1 MSALI
6 DTETMS
12 PSSSP
17 CISRNPSSAK
27 FIQETF
33 ANALEEIDEKTGKFP
48 SDMIFDLL
56 RHSRD
61 KASIT
66 QLLKLIRQYGINIS
80 DPRLKPMMD
89 RIASHEQFYGDDLLS
104 SSTFELKEGI
114 IMDRNTFKH
123 CIRPC
128 LPLVLEILRGNLVVP
143 EWQRF
148 TSKMTELFE
157 ECRNIKDGQVASY
170 IPQLARADPNL
181 WGMSICS
188 VDGQRFHYGDSKAD
202 FCIQSLSKAFNYAI
216 VATDIGADK
225 LHGYVG
231 HEPSGRLFNE
241 ICLDA
246 QGKPHNPMINS
257 GAIVVSSLIR
267 LARPLSDRFDFIIS
281 EYRKLSG
288 GLHVGFNNATFLS
301 ERDTADRN
309 YAISHFMK
317 EYDCFPPGI
326 ASLREE
332 LDLYF
337 QLCSLE
343 CCCETLSVMAATLAN
358 GGINPLTQKRAI
370 SAQACRDV
378 LSLMY
383 SCGMYD
389 LSGKFAFQVGLPA
402 KSGVSGG
409 MIVVVPNV
417 MGMCLYSPPLDKTG
431 NSTRGVA
438 FCMSM
443 VKAFNFHNYDSLVHT
458 DSRKIDPRR
467 RLESSEA
474 EQDTILLLYSAKNA
488 NMDRVR
494 KLYAKGVDMNGCDYD
509 GRTALHLAAAEG
521 HNRIVRFLL
530 RTARVDHTV
539 RDRWGRTPCMEAESF
554 GNHITLKIMKKH
566 EDIEIG
572 EVLPM
577 VEGEPDLDSEEEEFA
592 YMRTSR
598 IRRAKREMELKAR
611 EEQRAKA
618 LERKI
623 REQRRKRGEIVTSS
637 EDSER
642 EDEDEGEKREERE
655 VMRG

>member
-1 MSALI
+1 
-6 DTETMS
+6 
-12 PSSSP
+12 
-17 CISRNPSSAK
+17 
-27 FIQETF
+27 
-33 ANALEEIDEKTGKFP
+33 
-48 SDMIFDLL
+48 
-56 RHSRD
+56 
-61 KASIT
+61 
-66 QLLKLIRQYGINIS
+66 
-80 DPRLKPMMD
+80 
-89 RIASHEQFYGDDLLS
+89 
-104 SSTFELKEGI
+104 
-114 IMDRNTFKH
+114 
-123 CIRPC
+123 
-128 LPLVLEILRGNLVVP
+128 
-143 EWQRF
+143 
-148 TSKMTELFE
+148 
-157 ECRNIKDGQVASY
+157 
-170 IPQLARADPNL
+170 
-181 WGMSICS
+181 MSICS
-188 VDGQRFHYGDSKAD
+188 VDGQRYHYGDSKAD
-202 FCIQSLSKAFNYAI
+202 FCIQSLSKTFTYAI
-216 VATDIGADK
+216 VATDIGVET

-257 GAIVVSSLIR
+257 GAIVTSSLIR
-267 LARPLSDRFDFIIS
+267 LGRPLSDRFDFIIS

-288 GLHVGFNNATFLS
+288 GLHIGFNNATFLS

-309 YAISHFMK
+309 YAISHYMK

-358 GGINPLTQKRAI
+358 GGINPLSQKRAI

-443 VKAFNFHNYDSLVHT
+443 IKAFNFHNYDSLVHT

-474 EQDTILLLYSAKNA
+474 EQDTILLLYSSKNA

-530 RTARVDHTV
+530 RTARVEHRV
-539 RDRWGRTPCMEAESF
+539 RDRWGRSPMDEAEAF
-554 GNHITLKIMKKH
+554 GHQVTLRIMKTH
-566 EDIEIG
+566 EQLDID
-572 EVLPM
+572 EVLPLQD
-577 VEGEPDLDSEEEEFA
+577 GEQDIDSEEEEFA
-592 YMRTSR
+592 YMRTSKV
-598 IRRAKREMELKAR
+598 RRLKREAELRAR
-611 EEQRAKA
+611 EEARSKA
-618 LERKI
+618 LERRL
-623 REQRRKRGEIVTSS
+623 REQRRKKGEQVTSS

-642 EDEDEGEKREERE
+642 EDEDDTEVH
-655 VMRG
+655 VMRGGEETSGESAKSGEDEEAIKFTIGSD